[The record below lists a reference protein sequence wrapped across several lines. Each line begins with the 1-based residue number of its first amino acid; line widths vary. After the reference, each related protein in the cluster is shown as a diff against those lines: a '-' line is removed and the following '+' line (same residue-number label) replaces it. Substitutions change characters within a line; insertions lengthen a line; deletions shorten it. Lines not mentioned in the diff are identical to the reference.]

1 MSDWRSRLREG
12 RDDLRDTLRGDSRD
26 SLRERTE
33 TSEAQTVGALIN
45 DSVRKLVTAI
55 VVAGGLIG
63 IGAYASGTSVDAPR
77 YQVTTTPDGRI
88 IRVNTDS
95 GTVIVC
101 EGERCGIVL
110 QRGQDLDDAPP
121 PRVEPPKQDARP
133 ALPAPAQSQDNQAAA
148 PARATAPTP
157 APTQR

>member
-12 RDDLRDTLRGDSRD
+12 RDELRDPLRD
-26 SLRERTE
+26 SPLERERL
-33 TSEAQTVGALIN
+33 SEEGAAQTVGALIN
-45 DSVRKLVTAI
+45 ESVRKLVTAI
-55 VVAGGLIG
+55 VIAGGLIG
-63 IGAYASGTSVDAPR
+63 VGAYFSGAEIEAPR

-101 EGERCGIVL
+101 DGERCGIVL

-133 ALPAPAQSQDNQAAA
+133 ALPPPAQSQDNQAAA
-148 PARATAPTP
+148 PAP
-157 APTQR
+157 APAAQR